1 MTMISYF
8 SCVGKMEFLGC
19 LGIDV
24 PRESRN
30 IEPVRVWTLG
40 HIPQTLTIKQQAKD
54 SFNLTILDNII

>member
-1 MTMISYF
+1 MISEF
-8 SCVGKMEFLGC
+8 SGVGKVEFLGC

-40 HIPQTLTIKQQAKD
+40 HILQTLTIKQQAEE
-54 SFNLTILDNII
+54 SFNLTVLDNII